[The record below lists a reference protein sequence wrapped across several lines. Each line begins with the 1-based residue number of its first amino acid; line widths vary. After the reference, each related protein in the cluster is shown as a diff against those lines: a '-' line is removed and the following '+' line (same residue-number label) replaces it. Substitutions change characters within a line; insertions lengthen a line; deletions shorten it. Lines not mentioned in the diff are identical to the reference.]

1 MQKTSCRYRLP
12 FEHNVRTSQT
22 NRPRN
27 GSLDRRATVDIAVS
41 AMLPKIFKISEN
53 RHSKILIDKKQF
65 SDLQK
70 NNAVNESAIRFDLN
84 HESE

>member
-1 MQKTSCRYRLP
+1 MHELHR
-12 FEHNVRTSQT
+12 QT
-22 NRPRN
+22 DH
-27 GSLDRRATVDIAVS
+27 GTVASIATVDIAVS

-70 NNAVNESAIRFDLN
+70 NNAANESAIRFYLN